1 MHLLGTKKKTY
12 VIIILFFVI
21 WMIFFDTNSVL
32 MHFELNQKIKKLEN
46 QKKYYK
52 EEIKKDKASMN
63 EIESDSGIEK
73 YAREKLFMKK
83 ENEEISTPVSFF
95 IVVYCSSID
104 RRGHLFRFPIQ
115 PHKNEVVMQN

>member
-1 MHLLGTKKKTY
+1 MISKILNVLKKTY

-21 WMIFFDTNSVL
+21 WMIFFDTNSLL

-46 QKKYYK
+46 QKNYYQ
-52 EEIKKDKASMN
+52 EEIRKDKASIN

-83 ENEEISTPVSFF
+83 ENEEIFLIEFDT
-95 IVVYCSSID
+95 ID
-104 RRGHLFRFPIQ
+104 D
-115 PHKNEVVMQN
+115 

>member
-1 MHLLGTKKKTY
+1 MISKILSVLKKTY

-21 WMIFFDTNSVL
+21 WMIFFDTNSLL

-46 QKKYYK
+46 QKNYYE
-52 EEIKKDKASMN
+52 EEIRKDKASIN

-83 ENEEISTPVSFF
+83 ENEEIFLIEFDT
-95 IVVYCSSID
+95 ID
-104 RRGHLFRFPIQ
+104 D
-115 PHKNEVVMQN
+115 